1 MASRRAMSAGA
12 LAGIVAITGGA
23 WFAGSRVRSPAE
35 AAATANPPVA
45 SRITAPVE
53 SRVLESTVISRG
65 TVRYGDPREVVLASS
80 SIKNGATAIPP
91 ALIISVP
98 AVKGTVLAEGD
109 KALEVGGRPVLIL
122 KGANPAY
129 RDMRPGDTGPDVTQ
143 LEEALARLGFNPGPA
158 DGAYDDATARAVED
172 WYRKTGYES
181 FGPTESQRAAINAAR
196 DAVGRAEDGVLNAT
210 RSVTTARSASS
221 TDKLLA
227 VDERIRAA
235 RARVQTAQ
243 DDSARNAE
251 ASAGTIATRAALLEL
266 GRSQAAAD
274 GEAVARFQRDNAL
287 ATSVEDASIAVADA
301 QASVGEST
309 AARDDAVVNAAN
321 AARAIT
327 EAQTALDVAKADLDR
342 AKRTRPTIATADPS
356 VFVVSDNADAI
367 RAAEGVVRSAESALR
382 TAVSNADLAQR
393 AIATREVGIAT
404 AQRAVTRTINA
415 LERAK
420 AASNGPPTGLT
431 DLQQKAATSTTE
443 LARLE
448 RDLVSAQ
455 EAAKASERLSTEGVR
470 AANAAVKVAL
480 AEKVQLVK
488 TADIGIAQA
497 QLTTAQQ
504 TKDRAEK
511 ELATLQAKT
520 GIVVPANEVL
530 FFDDV
535 PVRVDDVKALRGTAV
550 TGPVMTVTTS
560 KLAVDS
566 SVDAVDAR
574 LLKVGAKVI
583 IESNE
588 FNVTLPGTITELA
601 TTPGT
606 KGVDPTKV
614 YFAATPEATSEIDAT
629 SLNGASVKIT
639 IPVQST
645 GKEVLSVPESAVSI
659 GPDGSARV
667 EVEETP
673 GGATRFVTVRT
684 GVSAGGYVAVTP
696 IKGSLKAGDNV
707 TTGDA
712 SASTIE
718 GAPGP
723 EDEPSDTAPATDVPA
738 DDAAAGN
745 TVADGD
751 SETAAD
757 VGASGDSAPA
767 DTTAAETTPA
777 P

>member
-1 MASRRAMSAGA
+1 MSAGA
-12 LAGIVAITGGA
+12 LAGVVAITGGA
-23 WFAGSRVRSPAE
+23 WYAGSRVRSPAE

-98 AVKGTVLAEGD
+98 AVKGSVLAEGD

-122 KGANPAY
+122 QGKNPAY
-129 RDMRPGDTGPDVTQ
+129 RDMRPGDNGPDVKQ
-143 LEEALARLGFNPGPA
+143 LEDALARLGLNPGSA

-172 WYRKTGYES
+172 WYRKTGYEAY
-181 FGPTESQRAAINAAR
+181 GPTESQRTAINAAR

-210 RSVTTARSASS
+210 RGVTTARSTSS
-221 TDKLLA
+221 ADKLLA
-227 VDERIRAA
+227 VDERIRSA
-235 RARVQTAQ
+235 RARVQTAH
-243 DDSARNAE
+243 DDAARNTE
-251 ASAGTIATRAALLEL
+251 SSTGTVATRAALLEL
-266 GRSQAAAD
+266 GKSQAAAD
-274 GEAVARFQRDNAL
+274 DAAVARFQRDNGL
-287 ATSVEDASIAVADA
+287 ARTVEDASIAVADA
-301 QASVGEST
+301 QAAVGEAT

-321 AARAIT
+321 ATRAIT
-327 EAQTALDVAKADLDR
+327 EAQTALDVARADLDR
-342 AKRTRPTIATADPS
+342 AKRTRPTIPTADPS
-356 VFVVSDNADAI
+356 VFVLSDNADAI
-367 RAAEGVVRSAESALR
+367 RAAEGVVRSTESALR
-382 TAVSNADLAQR
+382 TATSNADLAQR
-393 AIATREVGIAT
+393 AIATRDVGIAT

-415 LERAK
+415 LERVK
-420 AASNGPPTGLT
+420 AASDGPPTGLA
-431 DLQQKAATSTTE
+431 DLQQKAATSKTE

-448 RDLVSAQ
+448 RDLVAAQ
-455 EAAKASERLSTEGVR
+455 EAATANERLSTEGIR
-470 AANAAVKVAL
+470 AANAAVKVAA
-480 AEKVQLVK
+480 AERTQLLK
-488 TADIGIAQA
+488 TADVRIAQA
-497 QLTTAQQ
+497 QLATAQQ
-504 TKDRAEK
+504 TKDRAAK

-530 FFDDV
+530 FFDDT

-574 LLKVGAKVI
+574 LLKVGAKVV

-588 FNVTLPGTITELA
+588 FNVTLPGIITELA

-614 YFAATPEATSEIDAT
+614 YFAATPEASSEVDAT

-696 IKGSLKAGDNV
+696 IKGSLKVGDNV

-712 SASTIE
+712 SAATIE
-718 GAPGP
+718 GTPGP
-723 EDEPSDTAPATDVPA
+723 EDAPSDTAPDSVAGDTAAADSAATDSVA
-738 DDAAAGN
+738 TDSAGSAAA
-745 TVADGD
+745 
-751 SETAAD
+751 
-757 VGASGDSAPA
+757 P
-767 DTTAAETTPA
+767 AETTVA